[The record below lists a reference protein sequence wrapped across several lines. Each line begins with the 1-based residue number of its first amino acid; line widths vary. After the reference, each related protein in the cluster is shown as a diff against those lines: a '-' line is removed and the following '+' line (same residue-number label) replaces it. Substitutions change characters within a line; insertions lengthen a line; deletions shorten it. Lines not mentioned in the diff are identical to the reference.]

1 MIMFFKCG
9 YMMKNTHNRSCSV
22 MRFLWFVLCSLSLG
36 GMLGSVYGG
45 IDVLLR
51 DGINS
56 RWWMGLIGFFVF
68 WTLVKKFAEKM
79 KK

>member
-1 MIMFFKCG
+1 
-9 YMMKNTHNRSCSV
+9 
-22 MRFLWFVLCSLSLG
+22 
-36 GMLGSVYGG
+36 MLGSVYGG

>member
-1 MIMFFKCG
+1 
-9 YMMKNTHNRSCSV
+9 MKNTHNRSCSV

-68 WTLVKKFAEKM
+68 WTLVKKFADKM